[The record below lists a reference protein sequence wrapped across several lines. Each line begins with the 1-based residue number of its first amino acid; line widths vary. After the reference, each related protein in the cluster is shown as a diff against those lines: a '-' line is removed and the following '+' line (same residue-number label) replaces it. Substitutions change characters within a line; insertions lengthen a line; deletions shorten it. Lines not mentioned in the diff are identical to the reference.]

1 MKKKYLIYY
10 DAGDGVTNI
19 PIHPDP
25 VAMPL
30 TGLAIAAWL
39 KRFERQGHFRNARME
54 AVPLDEISFTI
65 TPSI

>member
-25 VAMPL
+25 VALAL
-30 TGLAIAAWL
+30 TGKVIAGWL
-39 KRFERQGHFRNARME
+39 KRFERQGYFRNARKE
-54 AVPLDEISFTI
+54 AVPLDEISFSI